1 MTRAAPAAPDDI
13 AAANGDGVAHHR
25 VCQLSRRIR
34 RRHAL
39 DDGAAVAVADP
50 DLVSHG
56 QVVGVKPVG
65 HARATQGEGGDGA
78 VDAELGRV
86 VGGHLDR
93 TGREAGGK

>member
-39 DDGAAVAVADP
+39 DDGAANRA
-50 DLVSHG
+50 
-56 QVVGVKPVG
+56 
-65 HARATQGEGGDGA
+65 ARAGEATARAASDGERGCA
-78 VDAELGRV
+78 VDERARA
-86 VGGHLDR
+86 R
-93 TGREAGGK
+93 SQK